1 MTCRD
6 DLGNSCHHRIRLH
19 FKSIGMPRVSEF
31 DALRN
36 AQLVYGQYGIAIVFA
51 SGESLLLSSGE
62 SLTLTNVDAGTCR
75 MSGPTSSE
83 QDLLFSLGNL
93 DHVGTRDILVYYV
106 DRLTMANGDSLAGCA
121 THPSGRPACVVAAV
135 GSRWTLGHEV
145 GHVLGLTHEAHDQ
158 ANLMF
163 VPTASI
169 SANPPGLNADQL
181 TRVRASSL
189 AVPC

>member
-6 DLGNSCHHRIRLH
+6 DLGNTCNHRVRLH

-36 AQLVYGQYGIAIVFA
+36 AQLVFGQYGIAIVFA
-51 SGESLLLSSGE
+51 SGESLLLTSDQT
-62 SLTLTNVDAGTCR
+62 LTLSNVDAGTCL

-83 QDLLFSLGNL
+83 QDLLFSLGSL
-93 DHVGTRDILVYYV
+93 AQVGTRDILVYYV
-106 DRLTMANGDSLAGCA
+106 DRLAMSNGDSLAGCA
-121 THPSGRPACVVAAV
+121 THPSGRPACVVAAN

-145 GHVLGLTHEAHDQ
+145 GHVLGLTHERHD
-158 ANLMF
+158 ATNLMF

-169 SANPPGLNADQL
+169 SANPPGLNASQL
-181 TRVRASSL
+181 TKARASSL
-189 AVPC
+189 SVPC